1 MGAHDAYMR
10 HWLVKS
16 YGLHPPYR
24 DGVSRSPIVQ
34 ARLSPQQYTMLT
46 NSMCSNSRVN
56 KDSIKKAL
64 IVTKL
69 YIQTLGVY
77 AVLVIVYITKLL

>member
-1 MGAHDAYMR
+1 MDCIHRTEM
-10 HWLVKS
+10 
-16 YGLHPPYR
+16 
-24 DGVSRSPIVQ
+24 VSAVVLVQ

-77 AVLVIVYITKLL
+77 AVLVIAYITKIL